1 MVPYIAE
8 LSVKDLALVSDL
20 RLELSSGLTV
30 LTGETGAGKSMLVDA
45 LLAVTGGRVGSG
57 LVREGADR
65 AYVEAVFAGV
75 RDDDL
80 VLSRQIASGRAPA
93 RIDQKTVPVAMLAET
108 GADLVAIHGQGDQ
121 LRLARP
127 QIQRDV
133 LDAYG
138 GHEAMRERAA
148 DAHAKL
154 VSLRRERESLGGDP
168 RERERRAALLSH
180 EVDEI
185 RAAKL
190 RRNEEAELDAQL
202 MVARSAE
209 KLRETAHAA
218 QEMLA
223 GDRASARDRL
233 ALAER
238 ELRRA
243 AELDP
248 RLAALAGRAAAQV
261 SESDDLASELRRYA
275 DGVESDPSRL
285 AELRSRSDLLYD
297 LKRKYGD
304 DVSTILAHAERA
316 ATELEA
322 LRQSETRLAHLDD
335 DERETSAALAK
346 AAKLLHDARSKAG
359 ATLAVAVEAQLKEL
373 ALARCSFSVQL
384 EPRAPDATGGDDARF
399 LIAPNPGE
407 PAKPIDQIASGGEL
421 SRIMLALE
429 VVLAANDRTPV
440 LVFDEV
446 DAGVGGRVG
455 ETLGRALWSLAR
467 HHQVMVV
474 SHLPQVAAYADQH
487 ISVRK
492 EVRKGRTHVV
502 AQKLDESESVDELA
516 EMLGASGA
524 KSLATGA
531 KELRAS
537 ANAWRDAS
545 RRDGARGAAAQ
556 KAKR

>member
-1 MVPYIAE
+1 M
-8 LSVKDLALVSDL
+8 KDLALVSDL
-20 RLELSSGLTV
+20 RLELSTGLTV

-45 LLAVTGGRVGSG
+45 LLAVTGGRVASDM
-57 LVREGADR
+57 VRDGAER
-65 AYVEAVFAGV
+65 AYIEAVFTGV

-80 VLSRQIASGRAPA
+80 VLSREIAAGRSPA
-93 RIDQKTVPVAMLAET
+93 RIDQKTVPVSALAET

-138 GHEAMRERAA
+138 GHQALRERAA
-148 DAHAKL
+148 DAHATL
-154 VSLRRERESLGGDP
+154 TSLRRERESLGGDP
-168 RERERRAALLSH
+168 RERERHAALLAH
-180 EVDEI
+180 EVEEI
-185 RAAKL
+185 GAAKL
-190 RRNEEAELDAQL
+190 RPSEEADLDAKL
-202 MVARSAE
+202 VVARSAE
-209 KLRETAHAA
+209 KLRETARAA
-218 QEMLA
+218 HEMLA

-248 RLAALAGRAAAQV
+248 RLVALADRAAAQV
-261 SESDDLASELRRYA
+261 SESDDLASDLRRYA
-275 DGVESDPSRL
+275 DGVEADPKHL
-285 AELRSRSDLLYD
+285 ADLQARSDLLYD
-297 LKRKYGD
+297 FKRKYGD
-304 DVSTILAHAERA
+304 DVAAILAHAERA
-316 ATELEA
+316 AAELETF
-322 LRQSETRLAHLDD
+322 RQSETRLAQLDD
-335 DERETSAALAK
+335 EERDARASLAK
-346 AAKLLHDARSKAG
+346 AAKQLHDARSKAG
-359 ATLAVAVEAQLKEL
+359 ATLAGAVEAQLKDL
-373 ALARCSFSVQL
+373 ALARCAYNVHL
-384 EPRAPDATGGDDARF
+384 EPREPDATGGDDVRF

-407 PAKPIDQIASGGEL
+407 TAKPIDQIASGGEL

-502 AQKLDESESVDELA
+502 AEKLTEGESVDELA
-516 EMLGASGA
+516 EMLGAGGA

-531 KELRAS
+531 RELRAS
-537 ANAWRDAS
+537 ANAWR
-545 RRDGARGAAAQ
+545 

>member
-1 MVPYIAE
+1 LVR
-8 LSVKDLALVSDL
+8 DLALVSDL

-57 LVREGADR
+57 MVREGADR
-65 AYVEAVFAGV
+65 AYVEAVFTGV

-80 VLSRQIASGRAPA
+80 VLSREIASGRSPA
-93 RIDQKTVPVAMLAET
+93 RIDQKTVPVSTLAET

-138 GHEAMRERAA
+138 GNRALRDHAA
-148 DAHAKL
+148 DANAKL
-154 VSLRRERESLGGDP
+154 ASLRRERESLGGDP
-168 RERERRAALLSH
+168 RERERRAALLAH

-185 RAAKL
+185 SAAKL
-190 RRNEEAELDAQL
+190 RPHEETDLDAQL
-202 MVARSAE
+202 SVARSAQ
-209 KLRETAHAA
+209 KLRETAHTA

-243 AELDP
+243 SGLDP
-248 RLAALAGRAAAQV
+248 RLVPIADRAASQV

-275 DGVESDPSRL
+275 EGIDAEPERL
-285 AELRSRSDLLYD
+285 AELRARADLLYE

-304 DVSTILAHAERA
+304 DVATILAHAEGA
-316 ATELEA
+316 AAELEQ

-335 DERETSAALAK
+335 EERAARGSLAT
-346 AAKLLHDARSKAG
+346 AAKLLHDARAKAG
-359 ATLAVAVEAQLKEL
+359 ATLAVAVEAQLKSL
-373 ALARCSFSVQL
+373 ALARCAFSVQL
-384 EPRAPDATGGDDARF
+384 EPREPDASGADDVRF

-429 VVLAANDRTPV
+429 VVLAANDHTPV

-492 EVRKGRTHVV
+492 EIRKGRTHVV
-502 AQKLDESESVDELA
+502 ALNLDESDSVAELA
-516 EMLGASGA
+516 EMLGAGGA
-524 KSLATGA
+524 KSLAAGA

-537 ANAWRDAS
+537 ANAWRDNA
-545 RRDGARGAAAQ
+545 RRTPA

>member
-1 MVPYIAE
+1 M
-8 LSVKDLALVSDL
+8 KDLALVSEL
-20 RLELSSGLTV
+20 RLDLSSGLTV

-45 LLAVTGGRVGSG
+45 LLAVTGGRVASG
-57 LVREGADR
+57 MVRDGAER
-65 AYVEAVFAGV
+65 AYIEAVFSGV

-80 VLSRQIASGRAPA
+80 VLSREIAAGRSPA
-93 RIDQKTVPVAMLAET
+93 RIDQKTVPVSTLAET

-138 GHEAMRERAA
+138 GHQALRERAA
-148 DAHAKL
+148 DAHATL
-154 VSLRRERESLGGDP
+154 ASLRRERESLGGDP
-168 RERERRAALLSH
+168 LERERRAALLAH
-180 EVDEI
+180 GVEEI
-185 RAAKL
+185 GAARL
-190 RRNEEAELDAQL
+190 RPNEESELDAQL
-202 MVARSAE
+202 TVARSAE
-209 KLRETAHAA
+209 KLRELARTAH
-218 QEMLA
+218 EMLA

-233 ALAER
+233 ALVER

-243 AELDP
+243 ADLDP
-248 RLAALAGRAAAQV
+248 RLAALADRAAAQV
-261 SESDDLASELRRYA
+261 TESDDLASDVRRYA
-275 DGVESDPSRL
+275 EGIESDPSRL
-285 AELRSRSDLLYD
+285 AELQSRSDLLHD
-297 LKRKYGD
+297 LRRKYGD
-304 DVSTILAHAERA
+304 DVASILAHADRA
-316 ATELEA
+316 AAELET
-322 LRQSETRLAHLDD
+322 LRQSETRLALVD
-335 DERETSAALAK
+335 DEERDARGSLVK
-346 AAKLLHDARSKAG
+346 AAKQLHDARSKAG
-359 ATLAVAVEAQLKEL
+359 VTLASAVEAQLKDL
-373 ALARCSFSVQL
+373 ALARCAFSVHL
-384 EPRAPDATGGDDARF
+384 EPRDPDATGADDVRF

-407 PAKPIDQIASGGEL
+407 AAKPIDQIASGGEL

-502 AQKLDESESVDELA
+502 AEKLDESESVDELA
-516 EMLGASGA
+516 EMLGAGGA
-524 KSLATGA
+524 KSLAAGA
-531 KELRAS
+531 KELRDS
-537 ANAWRDAS
+537 ANAWQKNS
-545 RRDGARGAAAQ
+545 RRTGTNR
-556 KAKR
+556 

>member
-8 LSVKDLALVSDL
+8 LSVRDLALVSDL

-57 LVREGADR
+57 MVREGADR
-65 AYVEAVFAGV
+65 AYVEAVFTGV

-80 VLSRQIASGRAPA
+80 VLSREIASGRSPA
-93 RIDQKTVPVAMLAET
+93 RIDQKTVPVSTLAET

-138 GHEAMRERAA
+138 INGALRGHAA
-148 DAHAKL
+148 DANAKL
-154 VSLRRERESLGGDP
+154 ASLRRERESLGGDP
-168 RERERRAALLSH
+168 RERERRAALLAH

-190 RRNEEAELDAQL
+190 RPHEETDLDTQL
-202 MVARSAE
+202 SVARSAE
-209 KLRETAHAA
+209 KLRETADTAR
-218 QEMLA
+218 EMLA

-243 AELDP
+243 SELDP
-248 RLAALAGRAAAQV
+248 RLVPIADRAASQV

-275 DGVESDPSRL
+275 EGIDADPKRL
-285 AELRSRSDLLYD
+285 AELQARSDLLYE

-304 DVSTILAHAERA
+304 DVATILAHADGA
-316 ATELEA
+316 AAELEK
-322 LRQSETRLAHLDD
+322 LRQSETRLAHLG
-335 DERETSAALAK
+335 DEERVARGTLAQ
-346 AAKLLHDARSKAG
+346 AAKLLHDARAKAG
-359 ATLAVAVEAQLKEL
+359 ATLAVAVEAQLKGL
-373 ALARCSFSVQL
+373 ALARCAFSVQL
-384 EPRAPDATGGDDARF
+384 EPREPDATGGDDVRF

-407 PAKPIDQIASGGEL
+407 PSKPIDEIASGGEL

-502 AQKLDESESVDELA
+502 ALKLDESESVDELA
-516 EMLGASGA
+516 EMLGAGGA
-524 KSLATGA
+524 KSLAAGA
-531 KELRAS
+531 RELRAS
-537 ANAWRDAS
+537 ANAWRTTS
-545 RRDGARGAAAQ
+545 RRAPAEPVE
-556 KAKR
+556 KAKP

>member
-1 MVPYIAE
+1 MVPSIAE
-8 LSVKDLALVSDL
+8 LSVKDLALVSEL

-45 LLAVTGGRVGSG
+45 LLAVIGGRVAAGM
-57 LVREGADR
+57 VREGAER
-65 AYVEAVFAGV
+65 AYVEAAFTGV
-75 RDDDL
+75 RDEDL
-80 VLSRQIASGRAPA
+80 VLAREIAQGRSPA
-93 RIDQKTVPVAMLAET
+93 RIDGRTVPVSALAET
-108 GADLVAIHGQGDQ
+108 GAELVAIHGQGDQ

-127 QIQRDV
+127 ATQRDV
-133 LDAYG
+133 LDAFG
-138 GHEAMRERAA
+138 GNDALRTRVT

-154 VSLRRERESLGGDP
+154 LALRREREALGGDP
-168 RERERRAALLSH
+168 RERERRAELLGH

-190 RRNEEAELDAQL
+190 RPDEERDLDAELG
-202 MVARSAE
+202 VARSAE
-209 KLRETAHAA
+209 KLRESAHAA
-218 QEMLA
+218 QELLA
-223 GDRASARDRL
+223 GDRSSARDRL

-243 AELDP
+243 ADIDP
-248 RLAALAGRAAAQV
+248 RLATTLGRLEAAM
-261 SESDDLASELRRYA
+261 SDADEIASELRRYA
-275 DGVESDPSRL
+275 DSIENDPKRL
-285 AELRSRSDLLYD
+285 ADLEARSDLLYE

-304 DVSTILAHAERA
+304 DVPSIIAHGKA
-316 ATELEA
+316 AAAELET
-322 LRQSETRLAHLDD
+322 LRSSETRLAQLDD
-335 DERETSAALAK
+335 DERAAK
-346 AAKLLHDARSKAG
+346 AALTKAAKTLHDARAKA
-359 ATLAVAVEAQLKEL
+359 ATTLASSVEAQLKGL
-373 ALARCSFSVQL
+373 ALERCRFTVSLS
-384 EPRAPDATGGDDARF
+384 EREPDANGGDDVRF

-407 PAKPIDQIASGGEL
+407 PAKPIDEIASGGEL

-429 VVLAANDRTPV
+429 VTLAQSDRTPV

-492 EVRKGRTHVV
+492 EVRKGRTHV
-502 AQKLDESESVDELA
+502 AAEKLGERETVDELA

-531 KELRAS
+531 KELRDS
-537 ANAWRDAS
+537 ANAW
-545 RRDGARGAAAQ
+545 
-556 KAKR
+556 KAKQK

>member
-8 LSVKDLALVSDL
+8 LSVKDLALVSEL
-20 RLELSSGLTV
+20 RLELATGLTV

-45 LLAVTGGRVGSG
+45 LLAVTGGRVASG
-57 LVREGADR
+57 MVREGAER
-65 AYVEAVFAGV
+65 AYVEAVFAGA

-80 VLSRQIASGRAPA
+80 VLSREIAAGRSPA
-93 RIDQKTVPVAMLAET
+93 RIDQRSVPVSALAET

-127 QIQRDV
+127 AMQRDV
-133 LDAYG
+133 LDAFG
-138 GHEAMRERAA
+138 DHAALRERVA
-148 DAHAKL
+148 DAH
-154 VSLRRERESLGGDP
+154 RRVRVLQEERATLGGDP
-168 RERERRAALLSH
+168 RERERRAALLAH

-185 RAAKL
+185 RSAKL
-190 RRNEEAELDAQL
+190 KPNEEVDLEAALT
-202 MVARSAE
+202 VARSAE
-209 KLRETAHAA
+209 KLRAAAHAA
-218 QEMLA
+218 HELLA

-238 ELRRA
+238 ELRLA

-248 RLAALAGRAAAQV
+248 RLATTLEQLAAQV
-261 SESDDLASELRRYA
+261 SQSDEIAGDLRRYA
-275 DGVESDPSRL
+275 EGIEADPKRL
-285 AELRSRSDLLYD
+285 AELEARSDLLYE
-297 LKRKYGD
+297 LRRKYGD
-304 DVSTILAHAERA
+304 DVAAVIAHGQRA
-316 ATELEA
+316 AAELET
-322 LRQSETRLAHLDD
+322 LRQSETRLAHLD
-335 DERETSAALAK
+335 EEETAARTVLGRAAK
-346 AAKLLHDARSKAG
+346 ALHDARATAG
-359 ATLAVAVEAQLKEL
+359 TGLAEAVEAQLADL
-373 ALARCSFSVQL
+373 ALTRCSFSVSL
-384 EPRAPDATGGDDARF
+384 TAREPDVSGSDDVRF

-407 PAKPIDQIASGGEL
+407 PAKPIDEIASGGEL

-429 VVLAANDRTPV
+429 VVLAASDRTPV

-487 ISVRK
+487 VAVRK
-492 EVRKGRTHVV
+492 EVRKGRTHVT
-502 AQKLDESESVDELA
+502 ATRLDERATVDELA

-524 KSLATGA
+524 KSLAAGA
-531 KELRAS
+531 KELRAG
-537 ANAWRDAS
+537 APAW
-545 RRDGARGAAAQ
+545 

>member
-8 LSVKDLALVSDL
+8 LSVRDLALVSDL

-57 LVREGADR
+57 MVREGADR
-65 AYVEAVFAGV
+65 AYVEAVFTGV
-75 RDDDL
+75 HDDDL
-80 VLSRQIASGRAPA
+80 VLSREIASGRSPA
-93 RIDQKTVPVAMLAET
+93 RIDQKTVPVSTLAET

-138 GHEAMRERAA
+138 GNGALRDHAA
-148 DAHAKL
+148 DANAKL
-154 VSLRRERESLGGDP
+154 ASLRRERESLGGDP
-168 RERERRAALLSH
+168 RERERRAALLAH

-185 RAAKL
+185 RAARL
-190 RRNEEAELDAQL
+190 RPHEETDLDAQL
-202 MVARSAE
+202 SVARSAE
-209 KLRETAHAA
+209 KLRETAHTA

-243 AELDP
+243 SEADP
-248 RLAALAGRAAAQV
+248 RLVPIADRAAAQV

-275 DGVESDPSRL
+275 EGIDADPKRL
-285 AELRSRSDLLYD
+285 ADLQARSDLLYE

-304 DVSTILAHAERA
+304 DLATILAHAESA
-316 ATELEA
+316 AAELEK

-335 DERETSAALAK
+335 EERAARGSLAH
-346 AAKLLHDARSKAG
+346 AAKLLHDARANAG
-359 ATLAVAVEAQLKEL
+359 ATLAVAVEAQLKGL
-373 ALARCSFSVQL
+373 ALARCAFSVQL
-384 EPRAPDATGGDDARF
+384 EPREPEASGGDDVRF

-407 PAKPIDQIASGGEL
+407 PAKPIDEIASGGEL

-516 EMLGASGA
+516 EMLGVGGA
-524 KSLATGA
+524 KSLAAGA
-531 KELRAS
+531 RELRAS
-537 ANAWRDAS
+537 ANAWRTTS
-545 RRDGARGAAAQ
+545 RRAPAKPVE
-556 KAKR
+556 KAKP

>member
-1 MVPYIAE
+1 VVPYIAE
-8 LSVKDLALVSDL
+8 LSVRDLALVSDL
-20 RLELSSGLTV
+20 RLELGSGLTV

-45 LLAVTGGRVGSG
+45 LLAVTGGRVRSG
-57 LVREGADR
+57 MVREGADR
-65 AYVEAVFAGV
+65 AYVEAVFTGV
-75 RDDDL
+75 REDDL
-80 VLSRQIASGRAPA
+80 VLSREIASGRSPA
-93 RIDQKTVPVAMLAET
+93 RIDQKTVPVSTLAET

-138 GHEAMRERAA
+138 GNAALRDHAAEAN
-148 DAHAKL
+148 AKL
-154 VSLRRERESLGGDP
+154 ASLRRERESLGGDP
-168 RERERRAALLSH
+168 RERERRVALLAH

-190 RRNEEAELDAQL
+190 RPREETDLDAQL
-202 MVARSAE
+202 SVARSAE
-209 KLRETAHAA
+209 RLRDTAHTA

-243 AELDP
+243 SGLDP
-248 RLAALAGRAAAQV
+248 RLVPIADRAASQV

-275 DGVESDPSRL
+275 EGIDADPKRL
-285 AELRSRSDLLYD
+285 ADLQARSDLLYE

-304 DVSTILAHAERA
+304 DVATILAHAEGA
-316 ATELEA
+316 AAELET
-322 LRQSETRLAHLDD
+322 LRQSETRLAHLDGE
-335 DERETSAALAK
+335 ERDARAALAK
-346 AAKLLHDARSKAG
+346 AAKLLHDARASAS
-359 ATLAVAVEAQLKEL
+359 ATLAVAVEEQLKGL
-373 ALARCSFSVQL
+373 ALARCAFSVQL
-384 EPRAPDATGGDDARF
+384 EPREPDATGGDDVRF

-487 ISVRK
+487 VSVRK
-492 EVRKGRTHVV
+492 EIRKGRTHVV
-502 AQKLDESESVDELA
+502 AQKLDESESVHELA

-524 KSLATGA
+524 KSLAAGA
-531 KELRAS
+531 KELRAG
-537 ANAWRDAS
+537 ANAWRDAAS
-545 RRDGARGAAAQ
+545 RNGARGPAAQ

>member
-1 MVPYIAE
+1 
-8 LSVKDLALVSDL
+8 VKDLALVSEL

-45 LLAVTGGRVGSG
+45 LLAVTGGRVGAG
-57 LVREGADR
+57 MVRDGAER
-65 AYVEAVFAGV
+65 AYIEAVFTGV
-75 RDDDL
+75 RDEDL
-80 VLSRQIASGRAPA
+80 VLSREIGAGRSPA
-93 RIDQKTVPVAMLAET
+93 RVDQKTVPVSSLAET

-138 GHEAMRERAA
+138 GHEALRERAA
-148 DAHAKL
+148 DSHAKL
-154 VSLRRERESLGGDP
+154 ATLRRERESLGGDP
-168 RERERRAALLSH
+168 RERERRAALFAH
-180 EVDEI
+180 EVEEI

-190 RRNEEAELDAQL
+190 RPNEESDLEAQL
-202 MVARSAE
+202 TVARSAE
-209 KLRETAHAA
+209 RLRETAHSA

-243 AELDP
+243 AELDA
-248 RLAALAGRAAAQV
+248 RLLVMADRAAAQV

-275 DGVESDPSRL
+275 DGIEADPARL
-285 AELRSRSDLLYD
+285 AELQSRSDLLYD

-304 DVSTILAHAERA
+304 DVPAILAHADSA
-316 ATELEA
+316 ATELER

-335 DERETSAALAK
+335 EERDARAALAM
-346 AAKLLHDARSKAG
+346 AARLLHDARAKAG
-359 ATLAVAVEAQLKEL
+359 GTLATAVEMQLKDL
-373 ALARCSFSVQL
+373 ALARCSFSVRL
-384 EPRAPDATGGDDARF
+384 EPREPDAFGGDDVRF

-407 PAKPIDQIASGGEL
+407 PAKPIDEIASGGEL

-429 VVLAANDRTPV
+429 VVLASNDRTPV

-492 EVRKGRTHVV
+492 EVRTGRTHVV
-502 AQKLDESESVDELA
+502 AHELDESAGVAELA
-516 EMLGASGA
+516 EMLGAGGA
-524 KSLATGA
+524 KSLAAGA

-537 ANAWRDAS
+537 ANAWKQTAPS
-545 RRDGARGAAAQ
+545 GANAQRPAAT
-556 KAKR
+556 KPKR

>member
-1 MVPYIAE
+1 VVPYIAE

-45 LLAVTGGRVGSG
+45 LLAVTGGRVTSV
-57 LVREGADR
+57 LLREGAER
-65 AYVEAVFAGV
+65 AYVEAVFSGV
-75 RDDDL
+75 RDEDL
-80 VLSRQIASGRAPA
+80 VLAREIAAGRAPA
-93 RIDQKTVPVAMLAET
+93 RIDGRTVPVSSLAET

-127 QIQRDV
+127 AVQRDV
-133 LDAYG
+133 LDAFG
-138 GHEAMRERAA
+138 GNDALRTRVADAYARVEALRRERAA
-148 DAHAKL
+148 
-154 VSLRRERESLGGDP
+154 LGGDP
-168 RERERRAALLSH
+168 RERERRAELLGH
-180 EVDEI
+180 EVQEI

-190 RRNEEAELDAQL
+190 RPDEERELEAELG
-202 MVARSAE
+202 VARSAE
-209 KLRETAHAA
+209 KLREAAHAA
-218 QEMLA
+218 QELLA

-243 AELDP
+243 AEMDP
-248 RLAALAGRAAAQV
+248 RLSSTLERVAAQLADAD
-261 SESDDLASELRRYA
+261 ELASELRRYA
-275 DGVESDPSRL
+275 DGIENDPRRL
-285 AELRSRSDLLYD
+285 ADLESRHDLLYD

-304 DVSTILAHAERA
+304 DVAAVIAHGERA
-316 ATELEA
+316 AAELET
-322 LRQSETRLAHLDD
+322 LRQSETRLAQLDD
-335 DERETSAALAK
+335 DERSAKTALSK
-346 AAKLLHDARSKAG
+346 AAKALHDARAKSGG
-359 ATLAVAVEAQLKEL
+359 ALASAVESQLKDL
-373 ALARCSFSVQL
+373 ALPRCSFTVAL
-384 EPRAPDATGGDDARF
+384 AEREPDASGGDDVRF

-407 PAKPIDQIASGGEL
+407 PPKPIDEIASGGEL

-429 VVLAANDRTPV
+429 VTLAQSDRTPV

-492 EVRKGRTHVV
+492 EVRKGRTHVT
-502 AQKLDESESVDELA
+502 ATTLAERDSVDELA
-516 EMLGASGA
+516 EMLGAGGA
-524 KSLATGA
+524 RSLAAGA
-531 KELRAS
+531 KELRDS
-537 ANAWRDAS
+537 AKTW
-545 RRDGARGAAAQ
+545 
-556 KAKR
+556 KAKQR